1 MGLCQGRVRWGLGKD
16 SSLTWWLVPG
26 TGSPGSWPQAIEAQ
40 EAFGQYSQ
48 TEGLSFGWSHVE
60 QGVGHNDSGGFLPL
74 GIFYD
79 SIINL
84 VMQHVVLVQS
94 DLKLKK

>member
-1 MGLCQGRVRWGLGKD
+1 M
-16 SSLTWWLVPG
+16 
-26 TGSPGSWPQAIEAQ
+26 
-40 EAFGQYSQ
+40 
-48 TEGLSFGWSHVE
+48 E

-94 DLKLKK
+94 DLKLVK